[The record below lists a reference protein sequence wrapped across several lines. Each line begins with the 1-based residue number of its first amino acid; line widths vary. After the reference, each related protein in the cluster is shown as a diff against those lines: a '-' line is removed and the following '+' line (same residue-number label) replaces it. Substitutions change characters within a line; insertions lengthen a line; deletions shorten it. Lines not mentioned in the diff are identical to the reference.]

1 MVLKLLGGLLLIV
14 SCGKQVSIDH
24 TALEEAS
31 KLQTKSAK
39 TFQDGAISKMSN
51 TNKYLVYNNSSY
63 KISETSSRLS
73 KEFIEKLPTGKT
85 EVTFKANFLGEEVA
99 IQEISRK

>member
-31 KLQTKSAK
+31 KLQTKS
-39 TFQDGAISKMSN
+39 TNTYRDGAISKMSN
-51 TNKYLVYNNSSY
+51 TNRYLVYNNNSY
-63 KISETSSRLS
+63 KISGTSSRLS
-73 KEFIEKLPTGKT
+73 KEFIDKLPTGKT
-85 EVTFKANFLGEEVA
+85 EVTFKIGRASCRE
-99 IQEISRK
+99 RR